1 MALTLSKQLV
11 NGIRK
16 LMFKLERTAGLSKN
30 DPDVISLKAIFRR
43 RLHELKGTGDPEHP
57 LAADWTRG
65 QQRRLRRR
73 QVPLCQSYGN
83 QT

>member
-30 DPDVISLKAIFRR
+30 DPDVISLKVIFRR

-57 LAADWTRG
+57 LAADWTSG
-65 QQRRLRRR
+65 LS
-73 QVPLCQSYGN
+73 QSKRY
-83 QT
+83 